1 MVNQDLAELL
11 NKYHYIFWD
20 GIEVHRL
27 NIPEDRVVGFAGYSN
42 SEKIFTVVMLDSDGK
57 KIRCQMLAST
67 KGKSIMAKV
76 GRESIRLVL
85 ENGDGIE
92 VTYPIE
98 ISEDLF
104 NEMHDTSC

>member
-57 KIRCQMLAST
+57 KNTLPNVSKHERKINY
-67 KGKSIMAKV
+67 GKSRKRINQA
-76 GRESIRLVL
+76 R
-85 ENGDGIE
+85 
-92 VTYPIE
+92 P
-98 ISEDLF
+98 
-104 NEMHDTSC
+104 